1 MKEYVDLMMN
11 CIKDFKLSSLASFTN
26 FKYPERIKSIITV
39 IIQIKPVARVNQIS
53 GAFVTEVFFKFENN

>member
-26 FKYPERIKSIITV
+26 FKYPEKDKIYYHSNYPNKTCC
-39 IIQIKPVARVNQIS
+39 Q
-53 GAFVTEVFFKFENN
+53 G

>member
-26 FKYPERIKSIITV
+26 FKYPEKDKPIFTV
-39 IIQIKPVARVNQIS
+39 IIQIKPVARVKTDLRC
-53 GAFVTEVFFKFENN
+53 FCH